1 MAKRRH
7 LAAEWL
13 ELVLLSALTEPTM
26 KRRQFL
32 KSASAATISLPLF
45 LQSSHA
51 KEQPGVK
58 EYFDTI
64 GLQVWTVRNQLEK
77 DIPGTLKAIADAGY
91 HQIEL
96 GRVLEADKYIPIAND
111 LGMKVTSSFIDWQAI
126 GNPTADGAA
135 DMDKIIEKGKELG
148 LKHIVFGYIGKGHR
162 ETADHYKAHA
172 ERANKAGEKC
182 KQAGMQLCYHNHSF
196 EFTDL
201 GDGKTGWDLLVE
213 HFDDEL
219 VKFEVDVFWVKVGG
233 RNPIKTMRELKGRI
247 SQVHLKDMKK
257 GTGTILDEGKVPNDA
272 FQELGDGVINMQK
285 VMQVAYKM
293 GAEQCHVE
301 QDQSPDPI
309 KSIAQSYG
317 HLQELKGA

>member
-1 MAKRRH
+1 MR
-7 LAAEWL
+7 
-13 ELVLLSALTEPTM
+13 
-26 KRRQFL
+26 RRQFI

-51 KEQPGVK
+51 KVHPAVK
-58 EYFDTI
+58 KYHDTI
-64 GLQVWTVRNQLEK
+64 GLQLWTVRNQLEK

-91 HQIEL
+91 RQVEL
-96 GRVLEADKYIPIAND
+96 GRVLEADKYVPIAKD
-111 LGMKVTSSFIDWQAI
+111 LGMNVTSSFIDWQAL
-126 GNPTADGAA
+126 GNPSAEGAA
-135 DMDKIIEKGKELG
+135 NFDEIIEKGKKLG

-196 EFTDL
+196 EFADL
-201 GDGKTGWDLLVE
+201 GDGTTGWDLFVE

-219 VKFEVDVFWVKVGG
+219 VKFEVDVFWVKIGG
-233 RNPIKTMRELKGRI
+233 RNPLKTMRGLKGRI
-247 SQVHLKDMKK
+247 SQVNLKDIKK
-257 GTGTILDEGKVPNDA
+257 GTGTIHDEGKVPEDA

-285 VMQVAYKM
+285 VMQVAHKM

-309 KSIAQSYG
+309 KSIAQSMG
-317 HLQELKGA
+317 HLSQLSKG